1 MKIKDLYSKA
11 ETEKQSRALL
21 ALSIIAP
28 TILLIF
34 VTVLAIYIAN
44 AAFNNKQN
52 RQLDVVSSAVAVLA
66 FWDDEKG
73 VAESVSDCKVFY
85 YKQDLQVVNPEPGFA
100 NVYSAD
106 LNNAE
111 DSIGGKDYKIRCG
124 RITMGNDQGL
134 FYYIVYLDITAD
146 NKVIN
151 NVIWSSIGVFIIAFA
166 ILFAVTYALV
176 KLQMGVYE
184 NAINRNNRLV
194 SDISHEFNTPLA
206 IIKSSMAQIMEKPDE
221 KVEDI
226 SESLV
231 TVTHEAGRL
240 SRMVKDMLVLSRS
253 DSERLIV
260 EKSDCDI
267 TAIIKEVIEPFQ
279 MMCDLQNKEMCIDL
293 EEDIKSRTD
302 EDKLR
307 QSLIILLDNATKY
320 TKEGESITVRLY
332 STFSRFVIEVADTG
346 DGVSDAELQN
356 IFERFY
362 RTDTSRTQETGG
374 SGLGLSIVKAIMS
387 ALKGKVYASHNYPK
401 GLKIILEF
409 PKEKFTQ
416 ILQSEKE

>member
-1 MKIKDLYSKA
+1 MKIKDLYSRV
-11 ETEKQSRALL
+11 ETEKQSKMLL

-34 VTVLAIYIAN
+34 VTTIAIIIAQK
-44 AAFNNKQN
+44 ALDAKQN
-52 RQLDVVSSAVAVLA
+52 RQLDVV
-66 FWDDEKG
+66 
-73 VAESVSDCKVFY
+73 AESVSTLKFWDEKSPLPEAISGCKVFY
-85 YKQDLQVVNPEPGFA
+85 YDQNGDVKAPEEGFNEKYDA
-100 NVYSAD
+100 S
-106 LNNAE
+106 LNDKE
-111 DSIGGKDYKIRCG
+111 VSILGNQYKCRCG
-124 RITMGNDQGL
+124 KIMANSENL
-134 FYYIVYLDITAD
+134 YNYIVYLDISKDKQT
-146 NKVIN
+146 IN
-151 NVIWSSIGVFIIAFA
+151 NVMWSATAVLIIAF
-166 ILFAVTYALV
+166 IVLFAATYALV

-184 NAINRNNRLV
+184 RAINRNNRLV

-206 IIKSSMAQIMEKPDE
+206 IIKSSMAQILAKPDA

-260 EKSDCDI
+260 EKKDCDI
-267 TAIIKEVIEPFQ
+267 TAIVKEVVEPFQ
-279 MMCDLQNKEMCIDL
+279 MMCELENKEMVIEL
-293 EEDIKSRTD
+293 EEDILSRAD
-302 EDKLR
+302 EDKLK
-307 QSLIILLDNATKY
+307 QALIILLDNATKY
-320 TKEGESITVRLY
+320 TKEGESVCVRLY
-332 STFSRFVIEVADTG
+332 SGFGKFVIEVSDTG

-374 SGLGLSIVKAIMS
+374 TGLGLSIVKAIMS

-416 ILQSEKE
+416 ILQSEKGQ